1 MDRYVSTYYDS
12 MEQNEN
18 GDWVLYDDAAARI
31 AELEAQLA
39 TMTDERDSESR
50 WAKEY
55 SDKADKLEAQL
66 AAIKQR
72 AIEFGGEL
80 AAMGFPGL
88 ESQVL
93 KEILDGPVEAPSY
106 NQLKEQ
112 LAAAQERERSLQ
124 QQLKDIDVERRRN
137 LLR

>member
-1 MDRYVSTYYDS
+1 MDRWDITL
-12 MEQNEN
+12 N
-18 GDWVLYDDAAARI
+18 GWGRFELGPWVLHYDAAARI